1 MPRLLISLA
10 TLVLLACAAC
20 GRSSGEAPTSRRLES
35 APSSASPAPSSSVS
49 PELAGYTLPER
60 EAFEAA
66 LVALHRFSRASDGFI
81 SQGRLTRSQAT
92 YFRRNSI
99 NWVDDWAGLAQL
111 VNGRITMRGDT
122 REEWARPSRVDL
134 SAAVGEVVVIRRCL
148 DQTSVR
154 VFADG
159 KRVPQPQLRT
169 PRVYQVKMLKKQ
181 SEQWWRTGLPRQ
193 GSRC

>member
-1 MPRLLISLA
+1 MPRLRISLA

-20 GRSSGEAPTSRRLES
+20 SGSADEAPISRPLES
-35 APSSASPAPSSSVS
+35 SLSSAPTATPSSLP
-49 PELAGYTLPER
+49 PELAGYSLPER

-66 LVALHRFSRASDGFI
+66 VVALHRFSRASDRFI
-81 SQGRLTRSQAT
+81 DQGRLTRPQAA

-122 REEWARPSRVDL
+122 REKWVRPLRVDL
-134 SAAVGEVVVIRRCL
+134 AAGDSEVVVIRRCL

-154 VFADG
+154 VFAEG
-159 KRVPQPQLRT
+159 KRVPQPQLKT
-169 PRVYQVKMLKKQ
+169 PRVYRVTMLKKQ
-181 SEQWWRTGLPRQ
+181 SEQWWRTGLPKQ